1 MLERFTA
8 RSRRVV
14 VLAIEEA
21 RSRRH
26 ETVGPEHL
34 LIGILRDGD
43 GMAVRVLER
52 LQVPLETLRADV
64 ERLLSEGAGSAT
76 GFEPTFSGELK
87 AVFQA
92 AVESRLQPQH
102 VVGTENLLLGLLAC
116 EASEA
121 TQVLRAAG
129 VHLDGVRRVTSLFYD
144 SMAIPITAE
153 NIRFIA
159 TSKWRREI

>member
-21 RSRRH
+21 RGRRH
-26 ETVGPEHL
+26 EAVGPEHL
-34 LIGILRDGD
+34 LVGILRDGD
-43 GMAVRVLER
+43 GMAVKVLER
-52 LQVPLETLRADV
+52 LQVPLETVRGDL
-64 ERLLSEGAGSAT
+64 ERLLNDGPGSAT
-76 GFEPTFSGELK
+76 ACEPTFSSELR

-92 AVESRLQPQH
+92 AVESRFQPQH
-102 VVGTENLLLGLLAC
+102 VIGTENLLLGLLVC
-116 EASEA
+116 EAFEA

-129 VHLDGVRRVTSLFYD
+129 VDLDQVRRVTSLFYD
-144 SMAIPITAE
+144 SMAIPITTE